1 MAYDF
6 VLGPDEKREVLRIAR
21 ATVSEFLC
29 AGRIPP
35 GRPHRRSLLASA
47 GAFVTLRVGEELRG
61 CIGTQS
67 EDAPLYR
74 AVQEMA
80 VAAATRDPRF
90 PPLRPDEIESIVI
103 EVSVLGERT
112 ILRHPREL
120 EIGVHGLSISCR
132 GQRGLLLPQ
141 VAAES
146 GWTAEEF
153 LQHVCVKAQ
162 LSADAWRA
170 PDATVERFTAQVF
183 AETEY
188 PPLDPQEIL
197 AQVIR
202 DSESQS

>member
-6 VLGPDEKREVLRIAR
+6 VLGPDEKREILRIAR

-35 GRPHRRSLLASA
+35 GRPHRRSLLANA
-47 GAFVTLRVGEELRG
+47 GTFVTLRSGEELRG
-61 CIGTQS
+61 CIGTQT

-74 AVQEMA
+74 TVQEMA

-90 PPLRPDEIESIVI
+90 PPLRIEELDGVTI
-103 EVSVLGERT
+103 EVSVLGGRT
-112 ILRHPREL
+112 LIRDPREI
-120 EIGVHGLSISCR
+120 EIGVHGLAISCR

-141 VAAES
+141 VASES

-153 LQHVCVKAQ
+153 LGRVCGKAQ
-162 LSADAWRA
+162 LAPDAWRA

-197 AQVIR
+197 AQVMR
-202 DSESQS
+202 ENAAR

>member
-6 VLGPDEKREVLRIAR
+6 VLGPDEKREILRIAR

-35 GRPHRRSLLASA
+35 GRPHRRSLLANA
-47 GAFVTLRVGEELRG
+47 GAFVTLRAGEDLRG
-61 CIGTQS
+61 CIGTQT

-90 PPLRPDEIESIVI
+90 PPLRLDEIDSITI
-103 EVSVLGERT
+103 EVSVLGGRVV
-112 ILRHPREL
+112 IRDAREI
-120 EIGVHGLSISCR
+120 EIGIHGLAISCR

-141 VAAES
+141 VASES
-146 GWTAEEF
+146 GWSAEEF
-153 LQHVCVKAQ
+153 LGRVCSKAQ
-162 LSADAWRA
+162 LPADAWRA
-170 PDATVERFTAQVF
+170 PEATVERFTAQVF

-197 AQVIR
+197 AQVMR
-202 DSESQS
+202 ENAAR

>member
-6 VLGPDEKREVLRIAR
+6 VLGPDEKREILRIAR
-21 ATVSEFLC
+21 ATVSEFLV

-47 GAFVTLRVGEELRG
+47 GAFVTLRIGEELRG
-61 CIGTQS
+61 CIGTQA
-67 EDAPLYR
+67 EDSPLYR

-90 PPLRPDEIESIVI
+90 PPLRPDEIDGITI
-103 EVSVLGERT
+103 EVSVLGGRVA
-112 ILRHPREL
+112 IRDPREI
-120 EIGVHGLSISCR
+120 EIGVHGLTISCR

-141 VAAES
+141 VASES
-146 GWTAEEF
+146 SWTAEEF
-153 LQHVCVKAQ
+153 LGRVCGKAQ
-162 LSADAWRA
+162 LPPDAWRA
-170 PDATVERFTAQVF
+170 PEATVERFTAQVF

-197 AQVIR
+197 AQVMR
-202 DSESQS
+202 ENAAR

>member
-6 VLGPDEKREVLRIAR
+6 VLGPDEKREILRIAR

-35 GRPHRRSLLASA
+35 GRPHRRSLLANA
-47 GAFVTLRVGEELRG
+47 GAFVTLRTGEELRG

-90 PPLRPDEIESIVI
+90 PPLHPDEIDGVVI
-103 EVSVLGERT
+103 EVSVLGDRVV
-112 ILRHPREL
+112 IRDAREI
-120 EIGVHGLSISCR
+120 EIGVHGLTISCR

-141 VAAES
+141 VASES
-146 GWTAEEF
+146 GWSAEEF
-153 LQHVCVKAQ
+153 LSRVCGKAQ
-162 LSADAWRA
+162 LPGDAWRA
-170 PDATVERFTAQVF
+170 PEATVERFTAQVF

-197 AQVIR
+197 AQVMR
-202 DSESQS
+202 DTRPR

>member
-6 VLGPDEKREVLRIAR
+6 VLGPDEKREILRIAR

-47 GAFVTLRVGEELRG
+47 GAFVTLRAGEELRG

-67 EDAPLYR
+67 EDQPLYR

-90 PPLRPDEIESIVI
+90 PALRPDELDAILI
-103 EVSVLGERT
+103 EVSVLGDRT
-112 ILRHPREL
+112 PVRSSRDV
-120 EIGVHGLSISCR
+120 EIGKHGLAIHCR

-141 VAAES
+141 VASES
-146 GWTAEEF
+146 GWNAEEF
-153 LQHVCVKAQ
+153 LAAVCTKAQ
-162 LSADAWRA
+162 LPAEAWRTL
-170 PDATVERFTAQVF
+170 DCTVERFTAQVF
-183 AETEY
+183 TETEY
-188 PPLDPQEIL
+188 PPLDPQAIME
-197 AQVIR
+197 QVLR
-202 DSESQS
+202 DSEPS

>member
-1 MAYDF
+1 MAYEF
-6 VLGPDEKREVLRIAR
+6 VLGPDEKREILRIAR

-35 GRPHRRSLLASA
+35 GRPHRRSLLANA
-47 GAFVTLRVGEELRG
+47 GAFVTLRSGDDLRG
-61 CIGTQS
+61 CIGTQAEES
-67 EDAPLYR
+67 PLYR

-90 PPLRPDEIESIVI
+90 PPLRPDEIDLIVI
-103 EVSVLGERT
+103 EVSVLGDRT
-112 ILRHPREL
+112 PIRDPREI
-120 EIGVHGLSISCR
+120 EVGVHGLAISCR

-141 VAAES
+141 VASES
-146 GWTAEEF
+146 GWSAEEF
-153 LQHVCVKAQ
+153 LGRVCGKAQ
-162 LSADAWRA
+162 LPVDAWRA

-197 AQVIR
+197 AQVLR
-202 DSESQS
+202 ESRPR

>member
-6 VLGPDEKREVLRIAR
+6 VLGPDEKREILRIAR

-47 GAFVTLRVGEELRG
+47 GAFVTLRTGEELRG

-67 EDAPLYR
+67 EESPLYR

-90 PPLRPDEIESIVI
+90 PPLRPDEIDLIVI
-103 EVSVLGERT
+103 EVSVLGDRT
-112 ILRHPREL
+112 VIRDPREV
-120 EIGVHGLSISCR
+120 EIGVHGLAISCR

-141 VAAES
+141 VASES
-146 GWTAEEF
+146 GWSAEEF
-153 LQHVCVKAQ
+153 LSRVCGKAQ
-162 LSADAWRA
+162 LPGDAWRA
-170 PDATVERFTAQVF
+170 PEATVERFTAQVF

-197 AQVIR
+197 AQVLR
-202 DSESQS
+202 ESRPR

>member
-6 VLGPDEKREVLRIAR
+6 VLGPDEKREILRIAR

-35 GRPHRRSLLASA
+35 GRPHRRSLLANA
-47 GAFVTLRVGEELRG
+47 GTFVTLRTGEELRG
-61 CIGTQS
+61 CIGTQT

-74 AVQEMA
+74 TVQEMA

-90 PPLRPDEIESIVI
+90 PPVRLDEIDAITI
-103 EVSVLGERT
+103 EVSVLGGRVVV
-112 ILRHPREL
+112 RDPREI
-120 EIGVHGLSISCR
+120 EIGLHGLAIACR

-141 VAAES
+141 VASES
-146 GWTAEEF
+146 GWSAEEF
-153 LQHVCVKAQ
+153 LGRVCGKAQ
-162 LSADAWRA
+162 LPADAWRA

-197 AQVIR
+197 AQVMR
-202 DSESQS
+202 ENAAR

>member
-6 VLGPDEKREVLRIAR
+6 VLGPDEKREILRIAR

-35 GRPHRRSLLASA
+35 GRPHRRSLLANA
-47 GAFVTLRVGEELRG
+47 GTFVTLRTGEELRG
-61 CIGTQS
+61 CIGTQT

-74 AVQEMA
+74 TVQEMA

-90 PPLRPDEIESIVI
+90 PPVRLDEIDSITI
-103 EVSVLGERT
+103 EVSVLGGRVVV
-112 ILRHPREL
+112 RDPREI
-120 EIGVHGLSISCR
+120 EIGQHGLAIACR

-141 VAAES
+141 VASES
-146 GWTAEEF
+146 GWSAEEF
-153 LQHVCVKAQ
+153 LSRVCGKAQ
-162 LSADAWRA
+162 LPADAWRA
-170 PDATVERFTAQVF
+170 ADATVERFTAQVF

-197 AQVIR
+197 AQVMR
-202 DSESQS
+202 ENAAR

>member
-6 VLGPDEKREVLRIAR
+6 VLGPDEKREILRIAR

-35 GRPHRRSLLASA
+35 GRPHRRSLLANA
-47 GAFVTLRVGEELRG
+47 GTFVTLRTGEELRG
-61 CIGTQS
+61 CIGTQT

-74 AVQEMA
+74 TVQEMA

-90 PPLRPDEIESIVI
+90 PPVRLDEIDAITI
-103 EVSVLGERT
+103 EVSVLGGRVVV
-112 ILRHPREL
+112 RDPREI
-120 EIGVHGLSISCR
+120 EIGLHGLSIACR

-141 VAAES
+141 VASES
-146 GWTAEEF
+146 GWSAEEF
-153 LQHVCVKAQ
+153 LSRVCGKAQ
-162 LSADAWRA
+162 LPADAWRA
-170 PDATVERFTAQVF
+170 ADATVERFTAQVF

-197 AQVIR
+197 AQVMR
-202 DSESQS
+202 ENAAR

>member
-6 VLGPDEKREVLRIAR
+6 VLGPDEKREILRIAR

-35 GRPHRRSLLASA
+35 GRPHRRSLLANA
-47 GAFVTLRVGEELRG
+47 GAFVTLRTGDELRG

-67 EDAPLYR
+67 EDSPLYR

-90 PPLRPDEIESIVI
+90 PPLRPEEIDRIVI
-103 EVSVLGERT
+103 EVSVLGDR
-112 ILRHPREL
+112 IVIRDPREI
-120 EIGVHGLSISCR
+120 EIGIHGLAISCR

-141 VAAES
+141 VASES
-146 GWTAEEF
+146 GWSAEEF
-153 LQHVCVKAQ
+153 LSRLCGKAQ
-162 LSADAWRA
+162 LPTDAWRA
-170 PDATVERFTAQVF
+170 PEATVERFTAQVF
-183 AETEY
+183 CETDY

-197 AQVIR
+197 AQVLR
-202 DSESQS
+202 ESGSR

>member
-35 GRPHRRSLLASA
+35 GRPHRRSLLANA
-47 GAFVTLRVGEELRG
+47 GAFVTLHVDDELRG

-74 AVQEMA
+74 AVQDMA

-90 PPLRPDEIESIVI
+90 PPLRPEEIDSITI
-103 EVSVLGERT
+103 EVSVLGDRT
-112 ILRHPREL
+112 VVRHPREI
-120 EIGVHGLSISCR
+120 EIGAHGLSITSR

-141 VAAES
+141 VASEA
-146 GWTAEEF
+146 GWTAEQF
-153 LQHVCVKAQ
+153 LAAVCTKAQ
-162 LSADAWRA
+162 LPADAWRS
-170 PDATVERFTAQVF
+170 PDTTVERFTAQVF
-183 AETEY
+183 AEADY
-188 PPLDPQEIL
+188 PPLDPQAIME
-197 AQVIR
+197 QVLR
-202 DSESQS
+202 DSEPS

>member
-35 GRPHRRSLLASA
+35 GRPHRRSLLANA
-47 GAFVTLRVGEELRG
+47 GAFVTLHAGDELRG

-74 AVQEMA
+74 AVQDMA

-90 PPLRPDEIESIVI
+90 PALRAEEIDAITI
-103 EVSVLGERT
+103 EVSVLGDRT
-112 ILRHPREL
+112 MVRDPREI
-120 EIGVHGLSISCR
+120 EIGVHGLAITSR

-141 VAAES
+141 VASEA
-146 GWTAEEF
+146 GWTAEQF
-153 LQHVCVKAQ
+153 LAAVCTKAQ
-162 LSADAWRA
+162 LPADAWRSS
-170 PDATVERFTAQVF
+170 DATVERFTAQVF
-183 AETEY
+183 TEADY
-188 PPLDPQEIL
+188 PPLDPQAIME
-197 AQVIR
+197 QVLR
-202 DSESQS
+202 DNEPS

>member
-35 GRPHRRSLLASA
+35 GRPHRRSLLANA
-47 GAFVTLRVGEELRG
+47 GAFVTLRCGEELRG
-61 CIGTQS
+61 CIGTQA

-90 PPLRPDEIESIVI
+90 PPLRLEEIDGITI
-103 EVSVLGERT
+103 EVSVLGDRVVV
-112 ILRHPREL
+112 RDSREI
-120 EIGVHGLSISCR
+120 EIGVHGLAVSCR
-132 GQRGLLLPQ
+132 NQRGLLLPQ
-141 VAAES
+141 VASES
-146 GWTAEEF
+146 GWTAAEF
-153 LQHVCVKAQ
+153 LGRVCGKAG
-162 LSADAWRA
+162 LPAEAWRA
-170 PDATVERFTAQVF
+170 SDVTVERFTAQVF

-197 AQVIR
+197 AQVMR
-202 DSESQS
+202 ENAAR